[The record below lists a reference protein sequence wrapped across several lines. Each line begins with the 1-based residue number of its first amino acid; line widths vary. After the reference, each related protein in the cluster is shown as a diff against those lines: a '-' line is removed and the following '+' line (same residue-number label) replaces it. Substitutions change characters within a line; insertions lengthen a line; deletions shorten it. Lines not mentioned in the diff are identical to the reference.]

1 MKKRMLI
8 MCTLAL
14 AMLTSCGNSSSSSSK
29 ADETSKAESSSAAEE
44 SSSTA
49 DSAAEESSSAAES
62 ETEIT
67 ELSDDETDATDATD
81 VTSDADRETIYQ
93 VSLLQGL
100 TLGDYY
106 GSVSV
111 KDLKEKGDTGIG
123 TFEGVNGE
131 LVMVDGNVYRATS
144 DGSVEE
150 APDDETIPFSNV
162 TFFDADETE
171 DISGISSIADVK
183 KLLDE
188 KVEKLGK
195 NQFYMVRIDGK
206 FKKMHARS
214 ELKQELPY
222 KPLAEA
228 LATDQREFSWDD
240 IEGTV
245 VALYCPQYMEDL
257 NAVGWHLHF
266 ISEDKKLGGHVLDL
280 EVDTAK
286 LKIDATQGFNMQLPD
301 TEMFPTLDLTK
312 DQSDDIKKVETKD

>member
-1 MKKRMLI
+1 MKKRA
-8 MCTLAL
+8 LAL
-14 AMLTSCGNSSSSSSK
+14 VLSMAMAACVTACG
-29 ADETSKAESSSAAEE
+29 D

-49 DSAAEESSSAAES
+49 DTEKTSGSSSQAQSESAADSSKEGESK
-62 ETEIT
+62 
-67 ELSDDETDATDATD
+67 
-81 VTSDADRETIYQ
+81 ADRETIYQ

-100 TLGDYY
+100 TLGDYN

-111 KDLKEKGDTGIG
+111 KELKQKGDTGIG

-131 LVMVDGNVYRATS
+131 LIMVDGTVYRAKS
-144 DGSVEE
+144 DGSIET
-150 APDDETIPFSNV
+150 APDDETIPFANV
-162 TFFDADETE
+162 TFFDSDEKQ
-171 DISGISSIADVK
+171 DISGVSSIADLK

-188 KVEKLGK
+188 KVEKLGR
-195 NQFYMVRIDGK
+195 NQFYMVRVDGT

-214 ELKQELPY
+214 ELKQEKPY

-228 LATDQREFSWDD
+228 LKTDQREFSWDN

-257 NAVGWHLHF
+257 NAAGWHLHF
-266 ISEDKKLGGHVLDL
+266 VSKDKKYGGHVLELD
-280 EVDTAK
+280 VDKAE
-286 LKIDATQGFNMQLPD
+286 LKIDCTQGFNMQLPD

>member
-49 DSAAEESSSAAES
+49 DSAAEGSSSAAES

-67 ELSDDETDATDATD
+67 ELSDDETDATD
-81 VTSDADRETIYQ
+81 VTSDTDRETIYQ

-131 LVMVDGNVYRATS
+131 HIMVDGNVYRATS

-301 TEMFPTLDLTK
+301 TEMFPTLDLTI